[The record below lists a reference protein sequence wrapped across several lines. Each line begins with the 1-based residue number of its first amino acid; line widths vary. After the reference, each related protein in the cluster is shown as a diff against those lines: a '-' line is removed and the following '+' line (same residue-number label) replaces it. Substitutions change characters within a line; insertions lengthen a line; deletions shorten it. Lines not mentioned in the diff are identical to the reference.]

1 VAARTLESAALAAV
15 GLGLAAGVLGSAGLG
30 LVLVLVLGSAGL
42 GSAALGLGSA
52 ALGLGSVGP
61 GSAGLAAV
69 VLGLMLGLGRS
80 VASNPSTLIAASA
93 AIRSRDC

>member
-30 LVLVLVLGSAGL
+30 LVLVLGSAGL
-42 GSAALGLGSA
+42 GSA
-52 ALGLGSVGP
+52 GP

>member
-15 GLGLAAGVLGSAGLG
+15 VLGLAAGVLGSAGL
-30 LVLVLVLGSAGL
+30 
-42 GSAALGLGSA
+42 AAVV
-52 ALGLGSVGP
+52 LGLGSV
-61 GSAGLAAV
+61 ALALA
-69 VLGLMLGLGRS
+69 LGLMLGLGRS

>member
-15 GLGLAAGVLGSAGLG
+15 VLGLAAGVLGSAGLG
-30 LVLVLVLGSAGL
+30 LVAVG
-42 GSAALGLGSA
+42 LGLG
-52 ALGLGSVGP
+52 LGLGAVGP

-69 VLGLMLGLGRS
+69 VLGLGSVALALALGLMLGLGRS

>member
-15 GLGLAAGVLGSAGLG
+15 VLGLAAGVLGSAGLG
-30 LVLVLVLGSAGL
+30 LGL
-42 GSAALGLGSA
+42 GA
-52 ALGLGSVGP
+52 VGP

-69 VLGLMLGLGRS
+69 VLGLGLALALGLALGSVALGRS